1 MIEPIRTLPAGP
13 MRVQVYLDRHGL
25 GRAAAGAVAA
35 RMQELLARQPGLSAV
50 FAAAASQVEFL
61 THLAA
66 EPDVDWKRVTAFHL
80 DEYVGVSATDGRS
93 FGKFLRER
101 LFDRVGPAAFH
112 ALDGA
117 ARDPEAECR
126 RYEALL
132 RDHPL
137 DVACIGIG
145 ENGHLAFNDPHV
157 ADFNEPRRVKVVEP
171 DERSRRQQVADG
183 AFSKAEDMPV
193 KAYTLTIPA
202 ILAARFVYVMVP
214 GERKAEAVRRTV
226 EDPVSPACPST
237 VLRTR
242 PEVYLYLDAESS
254 RGIDRQ
260 IVR

>member
-1 MIEPIRTLPAGP
+1 MSEPIRTLAAGGLRAGVYRDREALGASAARDVAER
-13 MRVQVYLDRHGL
+13 MREIL
-25 GRAAAGAVAA
+25 GR
-35 RMQELLARQPGLSAV
+35 QPRLSAV
-50 FAAAASQVEFL
+50 FAAAASQGEFL
-61 THLAA
+61 AHLSG
-66 EPDVDWKRVTAFHL
+66 EPGVDWNRVTAFHL
-80 DEYVGVSATDGRS
+80 DEYVGVSPTDPRS
-93 FGKFLRER
+93 FAKFLRER
-101 LFDRVGPAAFH
+101 LFDRVKPAAFH
-112 ALDGA
+112 ALDGSA
-117 ARDPEAECR
+117 PDPEAECR

-157 ADFNEPRRVKVVEP
+157 ADFRDPRGVKVVDP

-183 AFSKAEDMPV
+183 CFTRAEEMPV
-193 KAYTLTIPA
+193 RAYTMTLPA
-202 ILAARFVYVMVP
+202 VLAAKFIYVMVP
-214 GERKAEAVRRTV
+214 GDRKAEAVRRTL

-260 IVR
+260 IAR

>member
-1 MIEPIRTLPAGP
+1 MSDAIRTLTAGP
-13 MRVQVYLDRHGL
+13 MRVSVYRDRDAL
-25 GRAAAGAVAA
+25 GRAAARSVAA
-35 RMQELLARQPGLSAV
+35 NLKDILGRQARAGAV

-66 EPDVDWKRVTAFHL
+66 EPGVDWGRVTAFHL
-80 DEYVGVSATDGRS
+80 DEYIGVSATDARS
-93 FGKFLRER
+93 FARFLRER
-101 LFDRVGPAAFH
+101 LFDQVKPAAFH

-157 ADFNEPRRVKVVEP
+157 AYFEDPRHVKVVDP
-171 DERSRRQQVADG
+171 DDRSRRQQVADG
-183 AFSKAEDMPV
+183 CFTKTEEMPGR
-193 KAYTLTIPA
+193 AYTLTIPA
-202 ILAARFVYVMVP
+202 ILAARFVHVMVP
-214 GERKAEAVRRTV
+214 GDRKAEAVRRTL
-226 EDPVSPACPST
+226 EDPVSTACPAT

-242 PEVYLYLDAESS
+242 SEVYLYVDAESS